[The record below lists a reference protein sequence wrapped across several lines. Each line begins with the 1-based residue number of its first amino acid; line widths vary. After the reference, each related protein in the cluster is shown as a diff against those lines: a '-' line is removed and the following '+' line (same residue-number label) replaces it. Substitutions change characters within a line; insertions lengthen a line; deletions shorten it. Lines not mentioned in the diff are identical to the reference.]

1 VDVDP
6 APKFFWLE
14 GARMSSQ
21 VIDEVEMEPQEN
33 IARVSS
39 SPDNEFHY
47 RPVSSLAVCSLVLGL
62 LSLVG
67 IFLWIML
74 PVAVLTVI
82 LGGIAIL
89 SIRRWQGEYTGTG
102 VAIAGI
108 FFGAVTLLAGTGVQV
123 HAFQHEVPPGFT
135 RISFI
140 KDISAKPFVSDRN
153 GAKVNPDVEA
163 LVGQKVFFK
172 GFVYPTDQYVGL
184 TSFLLL
190 KDSKECCFGGKPALT
205 DKVGCIMQGGKST
218 NYYAG
223 RVSVAGTFR
232 INPNFHED
240 ALEALYILECE
251 IVEPSHSDF

>member
-1 VDVDP
+1 
-6 APKFFWLE
+6 
-14 GARMSSQ
+14 MSSQ
-21 VIDEVEMEPQEN
+21 VIDEVEMPPQESF
-33 IARVSS
+33 AREFS

-47 RPVSSLAVCSLVLGL
+47 RPVSSLAVCTLVLGL

-74 PVAVLTVI
+74 PVALLTMV

-108 FFGAVTLLAGTGVQV
+108 FCGAVTLAAGTGVQV
-123 HAFQHEVPPGFT
+123 HAFQNEVPAGFA

-140 KDISAKPFVSDRN
+140 KDISAKPFVSDRH

-163 LVGQKVFFK
+163 LAGKKVFFK
-172 GFVYPTDQYVGL
+172 GFVYPTDQHVGL

-190 KDSKECCFGGKPALT
+190 KDSKECCFGGQPAMT
-205 DKVGCIMQGGKST
+205 DKVGCRMQGKKTT

-232 INPNFHED
+232 INPNYAED
-240 ALEALYILECE
+240 AQNALYVLDCE

>member
-1 VDVDP
+1 
-6 APKFFWLE
+6 
-14 GARMSSQ
+14 MSNQ
-21 VIDEVEMEPQEN
+21 VIEEVVMEPQERFERGSN
-33 IARVSS
+33 SI
-39 SPDNEFHY
+39 DNEFHY

-89 SIRRWQGEYTGTG
+89 SIRRWKGEYTGIG

-108 FFGAVTLLAGTGVQV
+108 FFGSVTLVGGTYVQIQ
-123 HAFQHEVPPGFT
+123 AFQHEVPAGYT

-140 KDISAKPFVSDRN
+140 KDISAKEFVTDRH
-153 GAKVNPDVEA
+153 GDKVNPEVEA
-163 LVGQKVFFK
+163 LVGKKVFFK
-172 GFVYPTDQYVGL
+172 GFVFPTDERVGL

-190 KDSKECCFGGKPALT
+190 KDSKECCFGGNPAVR
-205 DKVGCIMQGGKST
+205 DQVGCLMQGGKTT
-218 NYYAG
+218 NYTAG

-232 INPNFHED
+232 INPKYREGTQ
-240 ALEALYILECE
+240 ESLYLLECD

>member
-1 VDVDP
+1 
-6 APKFFWLE
+6 
-14 GARMSSQ
+14 MSNQ
-21 VIDEVEMEPQEN
+21 VIDEVEMEPQESFV
-33 IARVSS
+33 RTSTS
-39 SPDNEFHY
+39 EDNEFNY

-89 SIRRWQGEYTGTG
+89 SIRRWKGEYTGIG

-108 FFGAVTLLAGTGVQV
+108 FFGSVTLVGGTYVQIQ
-123 HAFQHEVPPGFT
+123 AFQHEVPAGYT

-140 KDISAKPFVSDRN
+140 KDISAKEFVTDRH
-153 GAKVNPDVEA
+153 GDKVNPEVEA
-163 LVGQKVFFK
+163 LVGKKVFFK
-172 GFVYPTDQYVGL
+172 GFVFPTDERVGL

-190 KDSKECCFGGKPALT
+190 KDSKECCFGGKPALR
-205 DKVGCIMQGGKST
+205 DQVGCLMQGGKTT
-218 NYYAG
+218 NYTAG

-232 INPNFHED
+232 INPKYREGTQ
-240 ALEALYILECE
+240 ESLYLLECD

>member
-1 VDVDP
+1 
-6 APKFFWLE
+6 
-14 GARMSSQ
+14 MSSQ
-21 VIDEVEMEPQEN
+21 VIDEVAMEPQESF
-33 IARVSS
+33 ARVSS

-74 PVAVLTVI
+74 PVAVLTVV

-108 FFGAVTLLAGTGVQV
+108 FFGAVTLVAGTGVQV
-123 HAFQHEVPPGFT
+123 HAFKHEVPPGFT

-140 KDISAKPFVSDRN
+140 KDISAKPFVSDRL
-153 GAKVNPDVEA
+153 GTKVNPDVEA
-163 LVGQKVFFK
+163 LVGKKVFFK
-172 GFVYPTDQYVGL
+172 GFVFPGSQYVGL

-205 DKVGCIMQGGKST
+205 DKVGCIMQGGKTT

-232 INPNFHED
+232 INPKFDGSE
-240 ALEALYILECE
+240 EESLYILECE

>member
-1 VDVDP
+1 
-6 APKFFWLE
+6 
-14 GARMSSQ
+14 MSIQ
-21 VIDEVEMEPQEN
+21 VIDEVVMDREPQESF
-33 IARVSS
+33 ARVSS

-62 LSLVG
+62 LSLIG

-74 PVAVLTVI
+74 PVALLTVI

-108 FFGAVTLLAGTGVQV
+108 FFGAVTLVAGTLVQV
-123 HAFQHEVPPGFT
+123 QAFQNEVPDGFA
-135 RISFI
+135 RISFV
-140 KDISAKPFVSDRN
+140 KDISAKPFVSDHH
-153 GAKVNPDVEA
+153 GARVNPDVEA
-163 LVGQKVFFK
+163 LVGKKVFLK
-172 GFVYPTDQYVGL
+172 GFVFPGSQQVGL
-184 TSFLLL
+184 NSFNLL

-205 DKVGCIMQGGKST
+205 DKIGCIMRGGKTT
-218 NYYAG
+218 NYYPG

-232 INPNFHED
+232 INPTFTGED
-240 ALEALYILECE
+240 TESLYLLDCE

>member
-1 VDVDP
+1 
-6 APKFFWLE
+6 
-14 GARMSSQ
+14 MSNQ
-21 VIDEVEMEPQEN
+21 VIDEVEMEPQESFV
-33 IARVSS
+33 RTSTS
-39 SPDNEFHY
+39 EDNEFNY

-89 SIRRWQGEYTGTG
+89 SIRRWKGEYTGIG

-108 FFGAVTLLAGTGVQV
+108 FFGSVTLVGGTYVQIQ
-123 HAFQHEVPPGFT
+123 AFQHEVPAGYT

-140 KDISAKPFVSDRN
+140 KDISAKEFVTDRH
-153 GAKVNPDVEA
+153 GDKVNPEVEA
-163 LVGQKVFFK
+163 LVGKKVFFK
-172 GFVYPTDQYVGL
+172 GFVFPTDERVGL

-190 KDSKECCFGGKPALT
+190 KDSKECCFGGNPAVR
-205 DKVGCIMQGGKST
+205 DQVGCLMQGGKTT
-218 NYYAG
+218 NYTAG

-232 INPNFHED
+232 INPKYREGTQ
-240 ALEALYILECE
+240 ESLYLLECD